1 MSPMLPNVIRRPN
14 FAEDIALG
22 GRLAR
27 MQGREIGPED
37 VARVL
42 RKAGVAYV
50 LVGAHAANGYTGRP
64 RATVDVDVVVQ
75 FPKKAGQAI
84 AAAFPHLTATDTT
97 VVTRFKDG
105 EHEAIDLMKPTSSK
119 LWGRLLK
126 LTRQVVIGT
135 EQVHVPVLEGVLAA
149 KFAAMVSLGRRQ
161 ADKMIDCGDF
171 IRMVEANE
179 QIDVPLLSELGDLVF
194 AGGGD
199 EIARHVADVRAGR
212 PLRV

>member
-1 MSPMLPNVIRRPN
+1 MLPNVVRRPN
-14 FAEDIALG
+14 LAEDVALG
-22 GRLAR
+22 ARLAH
-27 MQGREIGPED
+27 MQGREIGPEQ

-42 RKAGVAYV
+42 REAGVAYV

-75 FPKKAGQAI
+75 FPKKAAQAI
-84 AAAFPHLTATDTT
+84 AAAYPYLVATDTP

-105 EHEAIDLMKPTSSK
+105 EHEAIDLMKPSSSK

-126 LTRQVVIGT
+126 LTRGVKIGT
-135 EQVHVPVLEGVLAA
+135 EEVRVPVLEGVLAA

-179 QIDVPLLSELGDLVF
+179 QVDLTLLAELGDLVF
-194 AGGGD
+194 AGGG
-199 EIARHVADVRAGR
+199 EEVVRHVNEVRAGR